1 MTSDNGESYDAAAER
16 LERAMNRLDTSM
28 RALSSRMRT
37 AAKLESENLRLAG
50 ELEEVRARAT
60 RIDDTADMVSQ
71 RLGDVIDTVRNVLE
85 GEARG

>member
-1 MTSDNGESYDAAAER
+1 MTSGNGESYDAAAER

-28 RALSSRMRT
+28 RALSGRMR
-37 AAKLESENLRLAG
+37 AVARLESENQRLAG
-50 ELEEVRARAT
+50 ELEEARARAT

-71 RLGDVIDTVRNVLE
+71 RLGDVIDTVRDVLE